1 MMRNI
6 LGLVSCNYTNEAFGN
21 LTAAR
26 PVASIPFGGRYRLLD
41 FTLSNMVNAGMRTIG
56 IITPYYY
63 RSLLDHVGAG
73 KEWSLNRKSGGM
85 FILPGSIY
93 GLKNARGMFLLRD
106 IIGNRSYLDRS
117 SADHVLLAG
126 SSKIY
131 NMDLQP
137 FFEAHRASGGGITL
151 LYKHINDA
159 TGRDGLFLEKDGN
172 GSVDAIHSEAAGQA
186 DLFMDCLLIDRKLL
200 LNFID
205 WYQTIGYIDIM
216 DIIAEN
222 LGSLKVGAYAF
233 GGYLG
238 TVDSIADYMK
248 CSMEL
253 LREDVR
259 RELFYGEGKIYTKVQ
274 DTAPAKYAAGSRVKN
289 ALVPTGCIIEGT
301 VEDSIL
307 FRGVK
312 VGKGAVI
319 KNSII
324 MQKSEI
330 GPGVVLEN
338 VICDKLVKI
347 SSDHKL
353 FGRPGKPLV
362 LAKQSEI

>member
-1 MMRNI
+1 MRHNI
-6 LGLVSCNYTNEAFGN
+6 LGLVSCNYTNDAFGN

-63 RSLLDHVGAG
+63 RSILDHLGAG

-93 GLKNARGMFLLRD
+93 GLKNAQGMFLLRD

-117 SADHVLLAG
+117 TADFVLLSG

-131 NMDLQP
+131 NMDLRP
-137 FFEAHRASGGGITL
+137 FFEAHQASGGGVSL
-151 LYKHINDA
+151 LYKHIGDA
-159 TGRDGLFLEKDGN
+159 TGRKGLFLDVEGD
-172 GSVDAIHSEAAGQA
+172 SVTGIRQEAVGQA
-186 DLFMDCLLIDRKLL
+186 DCFMDCLLIDRRLL

-222 LGSLKVGAYAF
+222 LDSLRVGAYAF

-238 TVDSIADYMK
+238 QIDSIGDYMN
-248 CSMEL
+248 CSLDL

-259 RELFYGEGKIYTKVQ
+259 RELFYGSGKVYTKVQ
-274 DTAPAKYAAGSRVKN
+274 DTAPAKYAAGARVVN
-289 ALVPTGCIIEGT
+289 SLVPTGCIIEGT
-301 VEDSIL
+301 VENSIL

-312 VGKGAVI
+312 IGKGAVV

-324 MQKSEI
+324 MQKCEI
-330 GPGVVLEN
+330 GPDVVLEN

-347 SSDHKL
+347 SSSHKL
-353 FGRPGKPLV
+353 FGRPAKPLV

>member
-1 MMRNI
+1 MRHNI

-41 FTLSNMVNAGMRTIG
+41 FILSNMVNVGMRTIG

-63 RSLLDHVGAG
+63 RSILDHVGAG

-117 SADHVLLAG
+117 TADHVLLSG
-126 SSKIY
+126 SNKIF
-131 NMDLQP
+131 NMDLLP

-159 TGRDGLFLEKDGN
+159 TAKEGLFLQQDG
-172 GSVDAIHSEAAGQA
+172 GAVTAIRQEAVGAA

-216 DIIAEN
+216 DIITEN
-222 LGSLKVGAYAF
+222 LDSLQVGAYGF
-233 GGYLG
+233 DGYLG
-238 TVDSIADYMK
+238 SIDSVSDYMN
-248 CSMEL
+248 CSMDL
-253 LREDVR
+253 LRDDVR

-274 DTAPAKYAAGSRVKN
+274 DTAPAKYAEGSRVLN
-289 ALVPTGCIIEGT
+289 SLVPTGCIIEGT
-301 VEDSIL
+301 VENSIL
-307 FRGVK
+307 FRGVT

-319 KNSII
+319 KNSVI
-324 MQKSEI
+324 MQKCEI

-347 SSDHKL
+347 SSEHKL
-353 FGRPGKPLV
+353 FGRAGKPLV